1 MSEVNT
7 TKFYQFLSKY
17 QADGGWDKVADG
29 EYGNEDGT
37 VIKSE
42 FRKFLNG
49 EWNGEENGELTNDL
63 INSFWKKID
72 TNTSASKIA
81 GTKVRNL
88 NGLDKNEIANLEKR
102 LEVYVQFDEFLANNI
117 TIPSALTSTGSQW
130 KSDVTNELSAI
141 LEKFIAGGY
150 KGDLNTLLT
159 EAYPSIA
166 NKCTAQYCA
175 VEYQET
181 LKNGILADYP
191 DYKVADDST
200 MQNLILAYIETIDA
214 ETDADAIKEE
224 IMSIMDAY
232 LATAGL
238 GEDSAYPL
246 EDLGFDA
253 SKLND
258 IQIAVITQTIKN
270 DLADDAKNYEGYE
283 TEFNEAVKQFIE
295 AKIKEGGS
303 FEDLKGAATEF
314 ANSKFKQQLDNT
326 VTINTTYR
334 DVKEDSDFYNRL
346 VEEFGETL
354 AKKIAQNDRYIQAYK
369 DIINDIAAKVNAG
382 EMTMDEVADYVIEQI
397 SANLEKFFAN
407 GLGDMSLEELN
418 ATYDKLAASADAQ
431 TDDEVS
437 LTQHREAAIKY
448 CDALAK
454 KSDKL
459 KEAVIEAFGDSNYK
473 SAINNML
480 PGEIQEIMEELKAK
494 ALEIGDITKMTEAEK
509 NALFSNINDSY
520 KLSMGEIKSF
530 NIANSA
536 TCEGFQIT
544 SDRLSYKAS
553 GCVTVDNS
561 GKVTINTSKAGTYSG
576 EVTVYIDGIKI
587 ASKVITIEISNQVS
601 ASAIVNNVKEWAG
614 TYPEGVTVMYKANG
628 NNAGDS
634 LTSSTFKDLYNND
647 NIICLGAFRDN
658 DKYNWGRDGEEVIKA
673 RLTSLGSYVVDTLA
687 TANSALDKDILTRA
701 MNNVV
706 NKYAIN
712 PTGDYYQHKDSG
724 DTAANFYNY
733 MTDNK
738 NKVKNG
744 LVQSKD
750 NDGDDSN
757 VYGIYFKEFVDAII
771 TEYNRLKG

>member
-1 MSEVNT
+1 MSEVNA

-29 EYGNEDGT
+29 DYGNEDGT

-42 FRKFLNG
+42 FRKFMNA

-81 GTKVRNL
+81 GTKLKNL
-88 NGLDKNEIANLEKR
+88 NALDKNETANLEKR
-102 LEVYVQFDEFLANNI
+102 LEVYVQFDEFLANKM

-130 KSDVTNELSAI
+130 KSDVTDELSAI
-141 LEKFIAGGY
+141 LEKFIADGC

-181 LKNGILADYP
+181 LKSGILAEYP
-191 DYKVADDST
+191 EYKVADDRT
-200 MQNLILAYIETIDA
+200 MQDLILAYTATIDA
-214 ETDADAIKEE
+214 ETDPETIKDE
-224 IMSIMDAY
+224 IISIMDAY

-270 DLADDAKNYEGYE
+270 DLADETKNYEGYE

-295 AKIKEGGS
+295 AKIKEGGT
-303 FEDLKGAATEF
+303 FEELKGAATEF

-431 TDDEVS
+431 TDDEAS

-494 ALEIGDITKMTEAEK
+494 ALEIGDPASWKIDSWTT
-509 NALFSNINDSY
+509 SVPDSVNINPGNTASY
-520 KLSMGEIKSF
+520 SISASIKSGD
-530 NIANSA
+530 NAISADRITYKTNNSIATIANGVLTIKTPANDA
-536 TCEGFQIT
+536 T
-544 SDRLSYKAS
+544 Y
-553 GCVTVDNS
+553 
-561 GKVTINTSKAGTYSG
+561 
-576 EVTVYIDGIKI
+576 
-587 ASKVITIEISNQVS
+587 TIEIYAYVDGQKVGEPK
-601 ASAIVNNVKEWAG
+601 V
-614 TYPEGVTVMYKANG
+614 VTVTCKSKNAEDMKNEGNILVDGQYMKDLISKHNHTTLLTGWKKWSEFKAAAKTTISNMITQLTADLISAGYNAAKVNYAAQTTLNYYNAAIDAMTDQQYNSNRNGSAKNMNFSYVDANG
-628 NNAGDS
+628 QS
-634 LTSSTFKDLYNND
+634 KTSSDQYWQSAASSGSDAHYGACANMGLDSTGLQIREEYSGTNTYCIYLNTGVMLNKFMQFM
-647 NIICLGAFRDN
+647 NI
-658 DKYNWGRDGEEVIKA
+658 
-673 RLTSLGSYVVDTLA
+673 
-687 TANSALDKDILTRA
+687 
-701 MNNVV
+701 
-706 NKYAIN
+706 
-712 PTGDYYQHKDSG
+712 
-724 DTAANFYNY
+724 
-733 MTDNK
+733 
-738 NKVKNG
+738 
-744 LVQSKD
+744 
-750 NDGDDSN
+750 
-757 VYGIYFKEFVDAII
+757 
-771 TEYNRLKG
+771 